1 VDGSQG
7 VKSVEKFGWG
17 DQTKKVLATLKN
29 REARYYLVV
38 TDINGDQVS
47 IEIEDP
53 RQITL
58 RSGTSKRP
66 NATNVKLPIVALEV
80 EVPGEP
86 PIEILGESTGTMY
99 VEANAP
105 KPQPKVTITADTR
118 DAFDD
123 LREARELFEKVAY
136 PLRVFNDDPTSP
148 TYYPRE
154 TTIPEPPSLE
164 PRVDVYYDDAQRV
177 WVHKTTWNI
186 GRVNQT
192 CYVKKITDEQMRAN
206 RGYWV
211 ASLKRRDY
219 GYGPVD
225 NTVPPPE

>member
-1 VDGSQG
+1 VRVDGSEG

-58 RSGTSKRP
+58 RSGTSNRP

-105 KPQPKVTITADTR
+105 KPKPKPR
-118 DAFDD
+118 NMLDD
-123 LREARELFEKVAY
+123 LREAKELFEKVAS
-136 PLRVFNDDPTSP
+136 PRRVVAGPSYTFPSYRATFPPNSFNDDPSSP
-148 TYYPRE
+148 TY
-154 TTIPEPPSLE
+154 
-164 PRVDVYYDDAQRV
+164 
-177 WVHKTTWNI
+177 
-186 GRVNQT
+186 
-192 CYVKKITDEQMRAN
+192 
-206 RGYWV
+206 
-211 ASLKRRDY
+211 
-219 GYGPVD
+219 
-225 NTVPPPE
+225 

>member
-1 VDGSQG
+1 MRVDGSQG

-47 IEIEDP
+47 IEIAAP

-58 RSGTSKRP
+58 RSGTAKRP

-105 KPQPKVTITADTR
+105 KPQPKPR
-118 DAFDD
+118 NMLDD
-123 LREARELFEKVAY
+123 LREARELFEKE
-136 PLRVFNDDPTSP
+136 
-148 TYYPRE
+148 YYH
-154 TTIPEPPSLE
+154 TIPEPPSLE
-164 PRVDVYYDDAQRV
+164 PRVNVYYDEARRV
-177 WVHKTTWNI
+177 WTHRTTWNI
-186 GRVNQT
+186 GRVNET
-192 CYVKKITDEQMRAN
+192 RHIKKITDEQMRAN
-206 RGYWV
+206 PGYWEQV
-211 ASLKRRDY
+211 LNMPDY
-219 GYGPVD
+219 GNGPVPKV
-225 NTVPPPE
+225 TPPPV

>member
-1 VDGSQG
+1 MRVDGSQG

-47 IEIEDP
+47 IEIADP

-58 RSGTSKRP
+58 RSGTAKRP

-99 VEANAP
+99 VEANEP
-105 KPQPKVTITADTR
+105 KPR
-118 DAFDD
+118 NMLDD
-123 LREARELFEKVAY
+123 LREARELFEKVSYRATF
-136 PLRVFNDDPTSP
+136 PPNSFNAAPTSP
-148 TYYPRE
+148 TYYPRSE
-154 TTIPEPPSLE
+154 FREITPELPSLD
-164 PRVDVYYDDAQRV
+164 PRVDVYYDDARRV
-177 WVHKTTWNI
+177 WIHKTTWNI
-186 GRVNQT
+186 GRVNET
-192 CYVKKITDEQMRAN
+192 CYVKKITDEQMMGDPGHWKALL
-206 RGYWV
+206 GMP
-211 ASLKRRDY
+211 DY
-219 GYGPVD
+219 GNGPVPKG
-225 NTVPPPE
+225 TPPPE